1 MGGKESVVNSF
12 GERMSILIHSS
23 HVRMA
28 RLRYR
33 TPWHFSRA
41 GKRNRV
47 GEENQLLGESKFT
60 ALRQLHE
67 GELRQSDDAELNA
80 RGSASRVL

>member
-1 MGGKESVVNSF
+1 MGVKESVVNSF

-28 RLRYR
+28 KLPYR

-41 GKRNRV
+41 GTRNRV
-47 GEENQLLGESKFT
+47 DEKSAAEESKFT
-60 ALRQLHE
+60 ALRQLHKD
-67 GELRQSDDAELNA
+67 ELRQSDDAELNA
-80 RGSASRVL
+80 RG